1 MGAGKVPK
9 PSAQENALKQQQA
22 DLLKQQG
29 DMMQESIRRQDL
41 LAPLM
46 YKQAGLEPI
55 YEGQR
60 GSEAITADA
69 LRGRGY
75 SFIQDA
81 SGKITQASDGA
92 GNMLDLSSGM
102 LPAVGGNGNIVGFR
116 EGPPTPEQLAAR
128 REAELM
134 EKQYKLQELMFPHQL
149 EAMGY
154 QASYDPQGQLSGIS
168 KAPLSEADQYR
179 QSAELAFL
187 KRQDAALKGELPVA
201 PGLMRD
207 LDAQKAHLD
216 EKLRKQLGT
225 GYETSSPGI
234 QALGEYMGRRN
245 DSLES
250 ARRGDLGQAGAF
262 AQASND
268 RIFGARDN
276 AFNAASILGTPTL
289 QSMSALAPLAAGG
302 RSAANMAT
310 MMGLVGGQGGP
321 GGGGGGAGTLGD
333 LAAQLG
339 TLSGQLGATRMNQA
353 QMENQARQQRKS
365 QAAALGSGIGAV
377 AGGVIG
383 TYALPGI
390 GSAAG
395 AAMGGA
401 LGGGLGYGIG

>member
-310 MMGLVGGQGGP
+310 MMGLVGGQGGQ
-321 GGGGGGAGTLGD
+321 GGGSGGTLGD
-333 LAAQLG
+333 LANQLG

-353 QMENQARQQRKS
+353 QMENQARQQRRQ
-365 QAAALGSGIGAV
+365 QASMIGSTAGAVLGGVVGAIPTFGIGA
-377 AGGVIG
+377 
-383 TYALPGI
+383 P
-390 GSAAG
+390 AG
-395 AAMGGA
+395 AAIGGA
-401 LGGGLGYGIG
+401 LGGGIGYGLG